1 MLSAVA
7 RKVQDANPSEDD
19 SINQPTQE
27 GLETLDLNEGN
38 ETMEQQFTQEA
49 ARDEYIERGD
59 LLGSLVQAA
68 LTKEAANQTGDL
80 HPHATKQYPD
90 GFYVELGELEK
101 GFFPAKG
108 VTRNE
113 ELVEDMTHPQIS
125 SRKPFRYHFTP
136 DKNGNR
142 IEDKAFF
149 HKTPVPLHLKSAV
162 NTTLQDFIAQGIF
175 EPIDPTQHDIS
186 YINRFTIVVTRG
198 KDGEINVRIA
208 PDKRIPNQFTTP
220 YTFQSP
226 GREVLVS

>member
-1 MLSAVA
+1 
-7 RKVQDANPSEDD
+7 
-19 SINQPTQE
+19 
-27 GLETLDLNEGN
+27 
-38 ETMEQQFTQEA
+38 MEQQFTQIAAMEA
-49 ARDEYIERGD
+49 YIERGD
-59 LLGSLVQAA
+59 LLGSLVQGT
-68 LTKEAANQTGDL
+68 LTDEAAHQTGYC

-90 GFYVELGELEK
+90 GFYFELGELEK

-113 ELVEDMTHPQIS
+113 ELVDDVTHPQIS

-149 HKTPVPLHLKSAV
+149 HNTPVPSHLKSAV

-175 EPIDPTQHDIS
+175 EPIDPTQLDIP
-186 YINRFTIVVTRG
+186 YINRVTLVVTRG
-198 KDGEINVRIA
+198 KDGEIKVRIA
-208 PDKRIPNQFTTP
+208 PDMRIPNQFTTP